1 MYMYALVKLPMSMIS
16 MILHKAEAKPSL
28 SVNIKDIQQMQV
40 GFNAF
45 YCD

>member
-1 MYMYALVKLPMSMIS
+1 MYMYALVKLPMS